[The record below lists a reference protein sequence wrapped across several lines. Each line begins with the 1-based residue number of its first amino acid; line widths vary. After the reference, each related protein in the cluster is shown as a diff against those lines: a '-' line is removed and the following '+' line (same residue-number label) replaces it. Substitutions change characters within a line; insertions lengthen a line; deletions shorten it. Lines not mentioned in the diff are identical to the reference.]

1 MGNYRS
7 GAFYRVRV
15 VCPNYG
21 IMIAFHVTDC
31 HSIMSIHTWWL
42 FATATFFISAAPGPN
57 MLLILSQS
65 VRFNI
70 HSAVWG
76 ALGCLTALLIMQTAS
91 AAGLGVLLRSAPAVF
106 TVLRWG
112 GAIYLIY
119 LGIKVFR
126 APVKA
131 QQDIDKSAVVAQPS
145 ALALYKTGFMTASSN
160 PKALLFAAAFF
171 PQFLNPSLPQ
181 LPQFGIL
188 LGTFVVIETSWYLV
202 YAIGG
207 QKLAV
212 YLKRASVLKT
222 FNRITGAVFVGFAAV
237 MAGMKA

>member
-1 MGNYRS
+1 M
-7 GAFYRVRV
+7 
-15 VCPNYG
+15 
-21 IMIAFHVTDC
+21 
-31 HSIMSIHTWWL
+31 HSHTWWL

-91 AAGLGVLLRSAPAVF
+91 AAGLGVLLRSSPAVF
-106 TVLRWG
+106 EILRWG
-112 GAIYLIY
+112 GALYLIY
-119 LGIKVFR
+119 LGLRIFL
-126 APVKA
+126 APVSTQRDMENVA
-131 QQDIDKSAVVAQPS
+131 SVAQPT
-145 ALALYKTGFMTASSN
+145 ALTLFKTGFMTAASN

-188 LGTFVVIETSWYLV
+188 LSTFVVIETSWYLV

-212 YLKRASVLKT
+212 YLKRASVLKI
-222 FNRITGAVFVGFAAV
+222 FNRVTGAVFIGFAAI

>member
-1 MGNYRS
+1 MN
-7 GAFYRVRV
+7 
-15 VCPNYG
+15 
-21 IMIAFHVTDC
+21 
-31 HSIMSIHTWWL
+31 IHTWWL
-42 FATATFFISAAPGPN
+42 FATATFFISGAPGPN

-91 AAGLGVLLRSAPAVF
+91 AAGLGVLLLSAPAVF
-106 TVLRWG
+106 NILRWG
-112 GAIYLIY
+112 GAIYLGY
-119 LGIKVFR
+119 LGIRIFL
-126 APVKA
+126 APVSV
-131 QQDIDKSAVVAQPS
+131 QQDIDKVISVAQPA
-145 ALALYKTGFMTASSN
+145 ALTLFKTGFMTAASN

-207 QKLAV
+207 QKLSV
-212 YLKRASVLKT
+212 YLKRASVLKI
-222 FNRITGAVFVGFAAV
+222 FNKVTGAAFVGFAAI

>member
-1 MGNYRS
+1 MN
-7 GAFYRVRV
+7 
-15 VCPNYG
+15 
-21 IMIAFHVTDC
+21 
-31 HSIMSIHTWWL
+31 IHTWWL
-42 FATATFFISAAPGPN
+42 FATATFFISATPGPN

-76 ALGCLTALLIMQTAS
+76 ALGCLTALLLMQTAS

-106 TVLRWG
+106 DFLRWG
-112 GAIYLIY
+112 GAIYLVY
-119 LGIKVFR
+119 LGVRIYR

-131 QQDIDKSAVVAQPS
+131 KADMTTEVGVTQPS
-145 ALALYKTGFMTASSN
+145 AQSLFKTGFMTSASN

-171 PQFLNPSLPQ
+171 PQFLNPALPQ

-202 YAIGG
+202 YAFGG
-207 QKLAV
+207 QKLSV
-212 YLKRASVLKT
+212 YLKRASILKM
-222 FNRITGAVFVGFAAV
+222 FNRVTGTVFIGFAAI
-237 MAGMKA
+237 MAVMKA

>member
-1 MGNYRS
+1 MN
-7 GAFYRVRV
+7 
-15 VCPNYG
+15 
-21 IMIAFHVTDC
+21 
-31 HSIMSIHTWWL
+31 IHTWWL

-76 ALGCLTALLIMQTAS
+76 ALGCLTALLIMQAAS

-106 TVLRWG
+106 DVLRWG
-112 GAIYLIY
+112 GAIYLVY
-119 LGIKVFR
+119 LGVKIFR
-126 APVKA
+126 APVEA
-131 QQDIDKSAVVAQPS
+131 QDIDKTVSVAQPT
-145 ALALYKTGFMTASSN
+145 ALTLYKTGFMTAASN

-222 FNRITGAVFVGFAAV
+222 FNRVTGAVFVGFAAI

>member
-1 MGNYRS
+1 MN
-7 GAFYRVRV
+7 
-15 VCPNYG
+15 
-21 IMIAFHVTDC
+21 
-31 HSIMSIHTWWL
+31 IHTWWL

-106 TVLRWG
+106 DILRWG
-112 GAIYLIY
+112 GAIYLTY
-119 LGIKVFR
+119 LGFKIFR
-126 APVKA
+126 APVSA
-131 QQDIDKSAVVAQPS
+131 QQDLDKAVSVAQPA
-145 ALALYKTGFMTASSN
+145 ALTLYKTGFMTAASN

-171 PQFLNPSLPQ
+171 PQFLNPALPQ

-188 LGTFVVIETSWYLV
+188 LGTFVVIETSWYLA

-222 FNRITGAVFVGFAAV
+222 FNRVTGTVFIGFAAI